1 MKTEVGL
8 WIDHRHAVIVSVAG
22 HAENIQRVS
31 AKEHH
36 RQSGTSGPAD
46 DARQRELTEHRNTF
60 YEEVVSRI
68 RTAEAILIFGPGE
81 AKGELNAR
89 LEKDKLGG
97 RVVGI
102 ETSDKMTDPQIV
114 TKVRGHYLDQG
125 AATSSS
131 PEPVVGPPRPREGKG
146 GSAVPVYE

>member
-8 WIDHRHAVIVSVAG
+8 WIDHRHAVIVSVVG

-31 AKEHH
+31 ANEHH
-36 RQSGTSGPAD
+36 RQSGTSGSAD
-46 DARQRELTEHRNTF
+46 DARQREHRNT
-60 YEEVVSRI
+60 YCEEVVSRI

-102 ETSDKMTDPQIV
+102 ETSDKMSDPQIV
-114 TKVRGHYLDQG
+114 AKVRGHYLDQW
-125 AATSSS
+125 ATSSS
-131 PEPVVGPPRPREGKG
+131 PKPVAGPPRPREGKG